1 MTRHATNVLKEA
13 LSLPEEERTEIV
25 GALLESLEPS
35 AEEDVDT
42 AWRREV
48 AARMAAVDAGE
59 VKTIPW
65 DEVRDEMFA
74 RLSARRHG

>member
-1 MTRHATNVLKEA
+1 MTRHARNVLQEA

-35 AEEDVDT
+35 PEEDVE
-42 AWRREV
+42 ASWRREV

-65 DEVRDEMFA
+65 TEVRDEMFA
-74 RLSARRHG
+74 RLSARRHS